1 MMAYGQYLVGADTA
15 DSSPARLIP
24 NLEQAW
30 PVFSTLS
37 INAPNW

>member
-1 MMAYGQYLVGADTA
+1 MMAHGQYLVLQDSA
-15 DSSPARLIP
+15 DSVPARLIP